1 MLLSTTFFEKKVSF
15 LTIVWLIGAI
25 VVACALTQLDI
36 RALVRPPATRDL
48 AERYF
53 YKGLAKAEVGDLEQ
67 AIHNF
72 TKVIELDPAAAN
84 AYYNRGLAC
93 AQIGDLQQAIWD
105 YTRAIQLDPNSAD
118 AYANRGRAYAQLGNL
133 EQAIRDFSQA
143 IVLAPDFARTY
154 YNRGYAYAFC
164 GEFELAVIDLEH
176 YLELA
181 PDAFDRQEVGG
192 FIEKLQMALT
202 NLDTLVPGDTLASVR
217 LQSYVLA
224 FIDQFENEIAPVCQN
239 RQVIHTEAVA
249 LLEKFQFEDGSFV
262 QGSWQERWTLN
273 RCGTTVFYQVTY
285 MADGEGG
292 VYFIITI
299 ERPYLQTERI

>member
-1 MLLSTTFFEKKVSF
+1 MKKKTSF

-25 VVACALTQLDI
+25 MVACALAQLDI
-36 RALVRPPATRDL
+36 RTLVMSPATRHM

-67 AIHNF
+67 AIYNF
-72 TKVIELDPAAAN
+72 TKAIELDAAAIG

-93 AQIGDLQQAIWD
+93 AQIGNIQQAIWD
-105 YTRAIQLDPNSAD
+105 YTKVIQLDPNIAD
-118 AYANRGRAYAQLGNL
+118 AYANRGRAYVQLDNL
-133 EQAIRDFSQA
+133 GQAIRDFSQA
-143 IVLAPDFARTY
+143 IVLAPELAGVY

-181 PDAFDRQEVGG
+181 PDALDRQEVRD
-192 FIEKLQMALT
+192 FVEKLQMALP
-202 NLDTLVPGDTLASVR
+202 NLDNLVPGDTLASVR

-224 FIDQFENEIAPVCQN
+224 FIDQFENGVAPACQS
-239 RQVIHTEAVA
+239 RQVIYTEVIAP
-249 LLEKFQFEDGSFV
+249 LEKFQFEDGLLM
-262 QGSWQERWTLN
+262 QGSWRERWTLN

-285 MADGEGG
+285 IADGEGG
-292 VYFIITI
+292 IYFIVTI
-299 ERPYLQTERI
+299 ERPYLQPEKI